1 MKQETPT
8 TKFTDSK
15 GRKWVASIDVPTV
28 KELKAELGVDL
39 LELLDGKADVLQKLI
54 DNPVLFVDA
63 LYIICREQCEKVKVT
78 DIDFGRGLVGEGIDN
93 AASAFMVGLADFF
106 PYGRRRIVL
115 GVIEKLT
122 ESQARITNKTLE
134 ALKSD
139 KLTQA
144 MDKQVDQAMEKW
156 FHEVDQL
163 AAGGKSSTN

>member
-78 DIDFGRGLVGEGIDN
+78 DIDFGRGLVGEGN
-93 AASAFMVGLADFF
+93 LSDFH
-106 PYGRRRIVL
+106 PIAWP
-115 GVIEKLT
+115 VINVALDAKLK
-122 ESQARITNKTLE
+122 AIKTR
-134 ALKSD
+134 
-139 KLTQA
+139 
-144 MDKQVDQAMEKW
+144 
-156 FHEVDQL
+156 F
-163 AAGGKSSTN
+163 